1 MIVVSL
7 TQWMKVQLLSGAAE
21 EAKGQITSR
30 IEIIDLGID
39 FPSRSINV
47 EM

>member
-21 EAKGQITSR
+21 ETQEQINCR
-30 IEIIDLGID
+30 IDTIDFGID
-39 FPSRSINV
+39 FPSRSINS
-47 EM
+47 